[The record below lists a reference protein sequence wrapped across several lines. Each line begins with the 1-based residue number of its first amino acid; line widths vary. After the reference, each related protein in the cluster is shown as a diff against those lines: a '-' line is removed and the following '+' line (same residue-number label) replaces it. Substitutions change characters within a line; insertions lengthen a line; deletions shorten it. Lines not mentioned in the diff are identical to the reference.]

1 MTHDDLLALAAAL
14 AEKAAH
20 AINAVRAAGFAV
32 ERKSDRSPVT
42 EADRIAEAL
51 IVEGLR
57 AAVPDIPVIAE
68 EEIEAGTAPSA
79 PGRRF
84 WLVDPLDGT
93 REFAAGRDNFT
104 VNIGLIEDGR
114 AVLGAVAV
122 PATGEVFWGRLGA
135 GAFRRDAAG
144 TRAIAV
150 RAVPEEGI
158 TVMGSHHYQD
168 DPRMDRFLAGRR
180 VAKVVNIGSAEKFCR
195 VAEGGAD
202 LYPRFG
208 RTMEWDTAGPQA
220 VVEAAGGS
228 IRLLDGGGTLTY
240 GKPGWANPGF
250 VCEGRRA

>member
-208 RTMEWDTAGPQA
+208 RTMEWDTAAPQA
-220 VVEAAGGS
+220 VLEAAGGTL
-228 IRLLDGGGTLTY
+228 RLLDGGGPLLY
-240 GKPGWANPGF
+240 RKPGWANPPF
-250 VCEGRRA
+250 VCEGRPA